1 MRRKCST
8 PQRVRCARA
17 LVPRPHDGSL
27 SVTWDDHYRAPFA
40 PLCPDV
46 QFVPMDDPKAL
57 KAAVSSATAAV
68 IVEPL
73 QVRAACGR

>member
-1 MRRKCST
+1 
-8 PQRVRCARA
+8 
-17 LVPRPHDGSL
+17 
-27 SVTWDDHYRAPFA
+27 VTWDDHYRAPFA